1 MKSSKLLAIS
11 LVLISGIIF
20 SVWGVSY
27 LLDDSLE
34 VRITPDKEIYYPSDT
49 MTIIL
54 SIESPRDLDGVKI
67 SVEGIQDSRGLN
79 KISKTYE
86 KNLSEG
92 INNITIEYIT
102 PYCSKC
108 TGIDPGVY
116 FINATVAYED
126 VLINSTHNVTID
138 I

>member
-1 MKSSKLLAIS
+1 MKSSKLLVIS

-20 SVWGVSY
+20 SVWGVSF
-27 LLDDSLE
+27 LIDDSLE
-34 VRITPDKEIYYPSDT
+34 ARITSDRKTYYPNDL

-54 SIESPRDLDGVKI
+54 SIESSRDLDGVKI
-67 SVEGIQDSRGLN
+67 TVEGIKDNRGLN
-79 KISKTYE
+79 KISKSYE

-92 INNITIEYIT
+92 INNITVEYIT

-126 VLINSTHNVTID
+126 IILNSTHNVTID